1 MPLARRIL
9 LFDLDGVLI
18 TPGGYH
24 RALQATVNH
33 FSRRMGLGD
42 LAPDEAE
49 IESLEINGLTS
60 EWDSSAI
67 CLAVLV
73 TDLWRRDPQLRLPGT
88 WEGILSAIRARAARL
103 RPQPGYARW
112 GERISAA
119 RLPRTPA
126 PRAALAL
133 LLAATQSGET
143 KGRRQELAKALEI
156 LLGQT
161 RDFRSS
167 ITMRVFQHFTL
178 GAEGFRLTYAE
189 EPSLET
195 TSLLRESDAPT
206 LSAEETQDLVSCT
219 SNGETRAAVFTLRLT
234 KPVMPS
240 AVGGEYAPEAEVT
253 LERVGLAHWPVVGFG
268 QLRWLAGERHVY
280 SDAYLKPSPVH
291 ALAAMAKTLGATD
304 EDALLSAC
312 RLFEE
317 DRLTGALTS
326 FQDGEMDL
334 HVFEDSP
341 SSLRGVKQAVDLLR
355 GHGAEVALHPWGI
368 GSSPLRRKAL
378 QGSGYPVFGNVGQ
391 ALIEAGILTHAMA

>member
-1 MPLARRIL
+1 MPPARRIL

-42 LAPDEAE
+42 LAPDEAA

-67 CLAVLV
+67 CLAILV
-73 TDLWRRDPQLRLPGT
+73 TDLWHRDPQLRLPGT
-88 WEGILSAIRARAARL
+88 WQGILSAVRDRATRL
-103 RPQPGYARW
+103 RPRPDYARW
-112 GERISAA
+112 GKRISAA
-119 RLPRTPA
+119 RLPGTSA
-126 PRAALAL
+126 PRAALSL
-133 LLAATQSGET
+133 LQAAAQRGEAE
-143 KGRRQELAKALEI
+143 GRGQELARALEI

-161 RDFRSS
+161 RDFRRSV
-167 ITMRVFQHFTL
+167 TMRVFQHFTL
-178 GAEGFRLTYAE
+178 GSEGFRLTYAE
-189 EPSLET
+189 EPSFET
-195 TSLLRESDAPT
+195 TSFLGESDDPT
-206 LSAEETQDLVSCT
+206 LSAEETQDLVRCT

-240 AVGGEYAPEAEVT
+240 AIGGEYAPEAEVT
-253 LERVGLAHWPVVGFG
+253 LEKVGLAHWPVVGFG
-268 QLRWLAGERHVY
+268 QLRWLAGERHAY

-291 ALAAMAKTLGATD
+291 ALAAMARTLGAVD
-304 EDALLSAC
+304 EDALQSAC

-317 DRLTGALTS
+317 GRLTGALAS
-326 FQDGEMDL
+326 FQEGEIDL
-334 HVFEDSP
+334 HVFEDSA
-341 SSLRGVKQAVDLLR
+341 SSLRGVEQAVDLLR

-378 QGSGYPVFGNVGQ
+378 QRSGYPVFGNVGQ
-391 ALIEAGILTHAMA
+391 ALMEAGILAPATA